1 MRAAATCV
9 VMLLLLEGLLVGN
22 AEGYS
27 VEGVL
32 PYPVPQQT
40 SQVVKKG
47 SVEDSKESLEDNI
60 DDDPD
65 FVPNYDDEYYDDD
78 SEYSEEREIDREE
91 YDSGYSEENEIDS
104 HEDGGSFIASEETE
118 EGKLWISDE
127 DRDWTP
133 SSSHEDDG
141 YDDDHSQEDD
151 SIEGNVDRHSDE
163 TVQTDSRPLPE
174 VTVPQPGGVIAQYGY
189 GKGGNF
195 DDDGSHSLPVKSK
208 RNVKR
213 SYQASQQVVQVPQQV
228 VKESAPYGSE
238 QDKIDSGLWGSI
250 QDGSGGYPGV
260 STGVEPLFPVG
271 GLQPHEVGAGVVPEL
286 GGAVGDK
293 DKESRGSSVGGWF
306 REGWRRFTGAVE
318 DLGDKAEDTF
328 RSLGKEVEHTAG
340 RVHETVSSAVDR
352 LHQKYDELRKR
363 LPQILERFKALILKF
378 GVVIQEGARYCLRR
392 FEHSV
397 DQVRESHVIVKLE
410 QKLKEGHAEVAT
422 FFQILG
428 EKVQAWREKHG
439 SAHVDAGL
447 LDGYTAGSGQT
458 QQEGGVYRQDIEE
471 MPDFFQDPQVI
482 VQLDKLK
489 EDGVLTDSDIIILTQ
504 EHVTQNQQN

>member
-1 MRAAATCV
+1 MRGRMRAAATCV
-9 VMLLLLEGLLVGN
+9 VMLLLLEGLLVGI

-65 FVPNYDDEYYDDD
+65 FVPNYDNVYYDDD
-78 SEYSEEREIDREE
+78 SEYSEEKETDREE

-104 HEDGGSFIASEETE
+104 HEDG
-118 EGKLWISDE
+118 
-127 DRDWTP
+127 
-133 SSSHEDDG
+133 G

-208 RNVKR
+208 RNVK
-213 SYQASQQVVQVPQQV
+213 QV

-250 QDGSGGYPGV
+250 QDGSGGYPWV

-286 GGAVGDK
+286 EGAVGDK
-293 DKESRGSSVGGWF
+293 DKESSGSSVGGWF

-340 RVHETVSSAVDR
+340 RVHETVSSAVDK